1 MTKLITLVFNVHN
14 SAETLEGVLDS
25 WIKNLSPDNR
35 HETVIVCDGCTDG
48 SHLTAFEYRRVR
60 SLLSTERIYVF
71 STDDIFEIASNNL
84 ALGYAS
90 DHSDLIVFIQDD
102 NWSLEP
108 NWDRILV
115 HSQQWADHPGAT
127 ALLAGGYFGAD
138 GDTYF
143 RVETNRPH
151 KGVHFGKH
159 NIPEGK
165 YPLALYSVD
174 FVTRPFAIST
184 PLLRELGGL
193 GGPGYEKFCWDDT
206 DLSVKLL
213 RRGYTNLYLPL
224 DIVNTSPH
232 TGSDVMRQSFEHN
245 HETFRAAHR
254 EWLSWRP
261 RHAFRPIC
269 PIIERDGELKIA
281 QYWSEVG

>member
-1 MTKLITLVFNVHN
+1 VGNRTLNHHYGLGNFIY
-14 SAETLEGVLDS
+14 SEFET
-25 WIKNLSPDNR
+25 P
-35 HETVIVCDGCTDG
+35 
-48 SHLTAFEYRRVR
+48 
-60 SLLSTERIYVF
+60 
-71 STDDIFEIASNNL
+71 DIFEIDANNL
-84 ALGYAS
+84 AWRAALYQ
-90 DHSDLIVFIQDD
+90 DLIVFIQDD
-102 NWSLEP
+102 CTQYTP

-115 HSQQWADHPGAT
+115 QSQQWADHPGAT

-138 GDTYF
+138 GDTYY

-159 NIPEGK
+159 NIPDGK

-184 PLLRELGGL
+184 PLLRALGGL

-213 RRGYTNLYLPL
+213 RKGYTNLYLPL

-261 RHAFRPIC
+261 CNAFKPLC
-269 PIIERDGELKIA
+269 PIVERDGELKIA